1 MGDDYASL
9 GPEMRQRLDQ
19 AELLEVKVNN
29 WLLLLA
35 ERDRAANLIA
45 REICVVAGLERLK
58 VSIENTTWPWER

>member
-1 MGDDYASL
+1 VGDDYASL